1 MGNNFNGNDIDS
13 MDDRHE
19 YYKKLIAIGIPIL
32 FQNLVGMC
40 LNLLDTLMIGR
51 LGEEELAA
59 VGAANQVYFI
69 FTVVLFGLFSGIKA
83 IFGLSCNPRTARQ
96 VSFGKDLF
104 AVQVIKYYTDRT
116 GVKPRS
122 YYIYFCNRTDTAHPY
137 KFGVKR

>member
-13 MDDRHE
+13 MDDRRE

-59 VGAANQVYFI
+59 VGAANQV
-69 FTVVLFGLFSGIKA
+69 
-83 IFGLSCNPRTARQ
+83 
-96 VSFGKDLF
+96 
-104 AVQVIKYYTDRT
+104 
-116 GVKPRS
+116 
-122 YYIYFCNRTDTAHPY
+122 
-137 KFGVKR
+137 

>member
-1 MGNNFNGNDIDS
+1 MEMGNNFNGNDIDS
-13 MDDRHE
+13 MDDRRE

-69 FTVVLFGLFSGIKA
+69 FTVVLFLI
-83 IFGLSCNPRTARQ
+83 
-96 VSFGKDLF
+96 
-104 AVQVIKYYTDRT
+104 
-116 GVKPRS
+116 
-122 YYIYFCNRTDTAHPY
+122 
-137 KFGVKR
+137 